1 MGEYL
6 IGPDDLLSIA
16 ILESTDLSRDV
27 RVASDGTI
35 GLPLLAEH
43 PHVAGLSLTQ
53 AEALVRRN
61 YQESGI
67 LNAPNITITLKEL
80 ESKPVTVSG
89 AVRQPGVF
97 QVSGS
102 VRLLRLLSL
111 AGGLSDGAGTTVQV
125 IHEEASGK
133 QQVTDI
139 HVTDLRLGLEKANVS
154 VRGGDIVN
162 VPPAGAVYVLGAVNR
177 PGRYVLPSDTEQ
189 TTVLN
194 VVALAADTTRSAKLS
209 QVVLLRRKGVSSE
222 VEQIPLDLK
231 KIRTQQQTDIVVLA
245 NDVLYV
251 PDSGA
256 KRAFT
261 RGLEAATSIAT
272 SVAILGAVP

>member
-1 MGEYL
+1 
-6 IGPDDLLSIA
+6 LLSVA
-16 ILESTDLSRDV
+16 VLESSDLSRDV

-43 PHVAGLSLTQ
+43 PHVAGLSLAQ
-53 AEALVRRN
+53 AEALVRKKYR
-61 YQESGI
+61 ESGI
-67 LNAPNITITLKEL
+67 LNDPNIAITLKEL
-80 ESKPVTVSG
+80 ESRPVTVSG

-102 VRLLRLLSL
+102 VRLLRLLSM
-111 AGGLSDGAGTTVQV
+111 AGGIADGAGTSVQV

-133 QQVTDI
+133 QQVSEI
-139 HVTDLRLGLEKANVS
+139 HVTDLRLGLEEANVS

-162 VPPAGAVYVLGAVNR
+162 VPPAGAIYVLGAVNR
-177 PGRYVLPSDTEQ
+177 PGRYVLPSDTDE

-194 VVALAADTTRSAKLS
+194 VVALAADTTRTAKLS
-209 QVVLLRRKGVSSE
+209 QAILLRRKGSSHDI
-222 VEQIPLDLK
+222 EQIPLDLK
-231 KIRTQQQTDIVVLA
+231 KIRTQEQTDIVVRA

-256 KRAFT
+256 KRALT
-261 RGLEAATSIAT
+261 RGFEAAMTIAT
-272 SVAILGAVP
+272 SVAVLGAVP